1 MTTQTNTPVVL
12 IELDEA
18 SWNQFFDRAA
28 LWFDNLVLVQS
39 SYRQLLEDT
48 AGKIAEFHIRG
59 YLIEM
64 AERAKVHEEKI
75 NDLYTLVHR
84 NRSAIRQGLGTLLG
98 KADQVVGDLMAVS
111 SGIAGPW
118 PDLHQLYLSCTN
130 TLSAFGVAEQIG
142 LALGIP
148 EIIDLV
154 FPIELEKA
162 TDQRLLQEFALEM
175 AGIAI
180 LYRQSF

>member
-1 MTTQTNTPVVL
+1 MTTPTNSPVVL
-12 IELDEA
+12 VELDDTN
-18 SWNQFFDRAA
+18 WNQFLDRAS
-28 LWFDNLVLVQS
+28 LWFDNLLLVQS
-39 SYRQLLEDT
+39 AYRQLLEDT
-48 AGKIAEFHIRG
+48 AGKIAEFHIRS

-64 AERAKVHEEKI
+64 AERARVHEAKI
-75 NDLYTLVHR
+75 DELYTLIGR
-84 NRSAIRQGLGTLLG
+84 DSSAIRQGLGTLLG
-98 KADQVVGDLMAVS
+98 KADQAVGAMMALS

-118 PDLHQLYLSCTN
+118 QDLHQLYLSCTN

-142 LALGIP
+142 LALGLP
-148 EIIDLV
+148 EIIDIV

-175 AGIAI
+175 ASIAI